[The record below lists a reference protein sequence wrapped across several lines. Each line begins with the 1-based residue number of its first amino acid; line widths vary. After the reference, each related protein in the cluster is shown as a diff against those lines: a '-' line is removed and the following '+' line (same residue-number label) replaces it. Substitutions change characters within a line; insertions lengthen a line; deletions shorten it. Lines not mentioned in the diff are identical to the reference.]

1 MLTFQEAASF
11 LEGAT
16 DDIMPVTMTDH
27 IPSPDSNQFTPPP
40 ARAVR
45 RQFGLLFAGALVAG
59 LGAAFLL
66 YALDAVGWLAVRR
79 GGQQAAQIAFWLAG
93 LLLLLMGTGAALTAI
108 LRPERIIESAEN
120 PSTTAPGG
128 AGASTPPPAEPEP
141 ASHAHP
147 QLLSPSLHRQLG
159 PRVVVIGGG
168 TGMPQLLRGLRAY
181 TDDITAVVTVADDG
195 GSSGRL
201 RRQMG
206 LLPPGDFRN
215 NIAALSDAEDLMMSV
230 MQYRFADRE
239 GGSEL
244 AGHSFGNLFI
254 AAMAAVTGSFEAG
267 IAESSRVLAVRGRVL
282 PSTLEHVTLC
292 AEIAREGEDGAEE
305 WLTVKGESNIPAA
318 RGRVMRVFLE
328 PDDAHAYPAVLQAIL
343 QADLI
348 VAGPGSFFTS
358 VMPNLLVAAVR
369 DAIAAARAPRIYVC
383 NIATQPGET
392 DGYAVSDHMRQLR
405 LHAGNAFTIALAN
418 DNYDLATIPYAGAQW
433 VALPQPDEA
442 IDYQLFHGD
451 LRNETMPSHH
461 DPDKLAAKLMAV
473 YRILIDR
480 GLG

>member
-1 MLTFQEAASF
+1 
-11 LEGAT
+11 
-16 DDIMPVTMTDH
+16 MTDH
-27 IPSPDSNQFTPPP
+27 IPSPNSNQPDPLVTAHAF
-40 ARAVR
+40 R
-45 RQFGLLFAGALVAG
+45 RRLWLSIAGALAIG
-59 LGAAFLL
+59 LGGAFLL
-66 YALDAVGWLAVRR
+66 YALDAAGWLAGRM
-79 GGQQAAQIAFWLAG
+79 GGPQMAQIAFWLAG
-93 LLLLLMGTGAALTAI
+93 LLFLILGTAAALAAI
-108 LRPERIIESAEN
+108 LRPARIIEPADVAPAMSPGDDPVSA
-120 PSTTAPGG
+120 PSPVA
-128 AGASTPPPAEPEP
+128 PEP
-141 ASHAHP
+141 ASRAHP
-147 QLLSPSLHRQLG
+147 QLQPSSPHSPSGL
-159 PRVVVIGGG
+159 RVVVIGGG

-239 GGSEL
+239 GESEL

-292 AEIAREGEDGAEE
+292 AEVARAGEGGSEE
-305 WLTVKGESNIPAA
+305 WLTVKGESNIPEA

-328 PDDAHAYPAVLQAIL
+328 PDDAHAYPAVIQAIL
-343 QADLI
+343 RADLI

-358 VMPNLLVAAVR
+358 VMPNLLVASVCN
-369 DAIAAARAPRIYVC
+369 AITAASAPRVYVC

-392 DGYAVSDHMRQLR
+392 DGYTVSDHMRQLR
-405 LHAGNAFTIALAN
+405 IHTGNAFTIALAN
-418 DNYDLATIPYAGAQW
+418 DNYDPATIPYAGAQW
-433 VALPQPDEA
+433 VALPRPDEV

-473 YRILIDR
+473 YETLTA
-480 GLG
+480 